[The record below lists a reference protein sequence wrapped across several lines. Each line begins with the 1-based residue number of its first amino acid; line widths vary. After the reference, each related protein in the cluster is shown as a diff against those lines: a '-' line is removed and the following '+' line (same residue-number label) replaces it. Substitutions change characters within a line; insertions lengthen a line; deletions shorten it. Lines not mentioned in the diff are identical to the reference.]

1 MAAMMK
7 FMPPDRI
14 LFGTD
19 YSPEPVE
26 TTVDEL
32 PNLGLSKEFM
42 QMMGRGNAER
52 LFPRFKV

>member
-1 MAAMMK
+1 MK
-7 FMPPDRI
+7 FMPPDHI

-19 YSPEPVE
+19 YSPEPIE